1 MHGGSYAAADADPK
15 GPRLFL
21 IEQDDAYLAR
31 LERSAAAESESESS
45 SQQSAPPPPPQQK
58 QAPQVKASAIPQ
70 NTPQSRPGSH
80 YNNADEVERR
90 YRELLREYGIE

>member
-21 IEQDDAYLAR
+21 IEQDDTYLAR
-31 LERSAAAESESESS
+31 LEQQAAEEGDDDEG
-45 SQQSAPPPPPQQK
+45 SAQVAAQPPAQQK

-70 NTPQSRPGSH
+70 NTPQARPNN

-90 YRELLREYGIE
+90 YRDLLKEYGID